1 MNQVSVGPF
10 DSLVKCIF
18 LEIAYVGYAE
28 YPTLVNKFFFLPLCG
43 FISGSRARSLTS
55 ALHRLLSTAIPVPQT
70 STKHLGLPWLWSWT
84 AAPYHTEGCAAR
96 ERSHTSSHST
106 GQAGTTI
113 RRAYIDLRV
122 PAQSQ

>member
-18 LEIAYVGYAE
+18 LEIAYVVPNIPHGSINSSSC
-28 YPTLVNKFFFLPLCG
+28 LSLCG
-43 FISGSRARSLTS
+43 LISGSRARSLTS